1 LRFEHLAVRAD
12 DEELGMEF
20 HDRLTIVSGLGHAER
35 REMVELLLSS
45 LVGGRRE
52 SSLLR
57 YVDGTGRIVLV
68 EADEGAV
75 TFTYEDGSPAA
86 DPLAPL
92 GLDLAA
98 LRKICHV
105 KGTDMDRLAAASGG
119 PVPPELEEARR
130 MLAGLT
136 EQLETADDAQ
146 RELEALRFDLAGV
159 DEQLRDVTAGA
170 PRRQFARL
178 LLQLQQVRAEAAL
191 TGEQSGLAGADSDLL
206 AKADEVSQLT
216 GRWEGACARV
226 EEQRARFGD
235 RGRLDAEDVAKGVLL
250 PSEPPANLPALAS
263 ELAMAESI
271 RADLEAQLPAPNAGK
286 KQKKPSHPAVP
297 QLARADQDT
306 LWRAAHAAQVADQRV
321 SEASLALGG
330 LDGGAGITPSIVQEL
345 DDAHDNLERAEEFV
359 WKGMDMARKAAVV
372 AAFLTVMCLVVVLE
386 GWGPAVA
393 GLPLVPLLAGLAMVG
408 TGGLVAWLRTAPRN
422 RVAAAK
428 AREIAAL
435 ERAGVP
441 TYLAFQMRRIDP
453 TLDKNA
459 GQALEVALADQ
470 RRSASRWAA
479 LAGDITPEAAL
490 AVEEEVRAQAA
501 ALRALDGDGSDE
513 IRRRLIDDAEPAV
526 ARARK
531 AVLTACAPFG
541 VTDADH
547 AEEEIEQLVQLA
559 RVARLQTALEAA
571 ETTLTESEAALNA
584 VLSPLG
590 YVEPT
595 PLDARVRGFETAAAE
610 ADARQKARAVAR
622 PADEVEA
629 DLVRLET
636 EVRLQ
641 AQPGWAM
648 TATAADAAEPN
659 IDDLQR
665 RRTDLYSA
673 CAAAEARI
681 PDARRLRDRVETLER
696 RVEVLETDS
705 GFASTRGQADPALVE
720 EHLLGRLAIARRAGG
735 FEPLPLLLDEPF
747 SGATDTRLEELLDMI
762 DRLSERVQL
771 MYLTDDNRVVGWA
784 RARRSSH
791 SFSLLEPTPET
802 V

>member
-1 LRFEHLAVRAD
+1 
-12 DEELGMEF
+12 MEF

-45 LVGGRRE
+45 LVGGRE

-68 EADEGAV
+68 EADEGKV
-75 TFTYEDGSPAA
+75 TFTYDDGSPAA
-86 DPLAPL
+86 DPLGPL
-92 GLDLAA
+92 GIDLAA
-98 LRKICHV
+98 LRRICHV
-105 KGTDMDRLAAASGG
+105 KGTDMDRLAVATSG
-119 PVPPELEEARR
+119 PVPPELDEARR
-130 MLAGLT
+130 MLAELA
-136 EQLETADDAQ
+136 EQLESADDAQ
-146 RELEALRFDLAGV
+146 RELEALRYDLAGV

-178 LLQLQQVRAEAAL
+178 VLQLQQVRAEAAL
-191 TGEQSGLAGADSDLL
+191 TGEQSGLTGADADLL
-206 AKADEVSQLT
+206 AKADEVRQLT
-216 GRWEGACARV
+216 ARWEAAR
-226 EEQRARFGD
+226 ERADEQRARFGD
-235 RGRLDAEDVAKGVLL
+235 RARLDPQDTAKGVLL
-250 PSEPPANLPALAS
+250 PTEPPANLHALAA

-271 RADLEAQLPAPNAGK
+271 RADLETQLPAPTTK
-286 KQKKPSHPAVP
+286 KQRKPSHSAVP
-297 QLARADQDT
+297 QLARVDQDT
-306 LWRAAHAAQVADQRV
+306 LWRAARAAQVADQRV

-345 DDAHDNLERAEEFV
+345 DDAHDDLERAEEFV
-359 WKGMDMARKAAVV
+359 WKGQDMARKAAVV
-372 AAFLTVMCLVVVLE
+372 AAFLTVMCLAVVLE
-386 GWGPAVA
+386 GWGPSVA
-393 GLPLVPLLAGLAMVG
+393 GLPIVPLLAGLATLG
-408 TGGLVAWLRTAPRN
+408 TGGFVAWLRTAPRR

-435 ERAGVP
+435 EKAGVP

-459 GQALEVALADQ
+459 GQTLEAALADQ
-470 RRSASRWAA
+470 RRAASRWQA

-490 AVEEEVRAQAA
+490 AVEDEVRGQAA
-501 ALRALDGDGSDE
+501 ALRELDGDGSDE
-513 IRRRLIDDAEPAV
+513 LRRRLVDEAEPAV
-526 ARARK
+526 ARARR
-531 AVLTACAPFG
+531 AVLAACAPFG

-547 AEEEIEQLVQLA
+547 AEEEIESLLELA
-559 RVARLQTALEAA
+559 RVARAQTSLEAA
-571 ETTLTESEAALNA
+571 ELSATEMEAALVA
-584 VLSPLG
+584 ILGPLG

-595 PLDARVRGFETAAAE
+595 PLDARVRAFESAAVE
-610 ADARQKARAVAR
+610 SDARQKARAVAR

-629 DLVRLET
+629 DLLRLET

-648 TATAADAAEPN
+648 TATAADAAEPD

-681 PDARRLRDRVETLER
+681 PDVRRLRDRADTLER
-696 RVEVLETDS
+696 RVEVLESDS
-705 GFASTRGQADPALVE
+705 GLASTRGQADPAQVE

-735 FEPLPLLLDEPF
+735 FESLPLLLDEPF
-747 SGATDTRLEELLDMI
+747 SSATDTRLDALLDMI
-762 DRLSERVQL
+762 DRLSDRVQL
-771 MYLTDDNRVVGWA
+771 IFLTDDNRVVSWA
-784 RARRSSH
+784 RARRSNN